1 MKRTVPPDSFGPLHR
16 WRLVLGQASD
26 RALGDGLD
34 ERGQAMDAAL
44 QWLYGRG
51 GAGDGR
57 DVQERNGGQGPSQLD
72 VPAWIDQVHTLFPRE
87 TIERL
92 ERDAVERYQIS
103 EVVTNPEVLRRVRP
117 SEALLRAV
125 LRTKHLMNAE
135 VLALARELVRRVVDE
150 LMARL
155 RVELRVAFSG
165 ARDRR
170 RRSSLKVASNFDFK
184 TTLRRNLKHWDPD
197 TRRIVIQEAFFHSR
211 VRRHTEPWQ
220 VILLVDQSGSMV
232 ASVIHSAI
240 TAACL
245 WSIPGVKPHL
255 VAFDTAVVD
264 LTDDV
269 SDPVELLMKVQLGGG
284 TDIARAMTYG
294 AELVSAPRRAIVVL
308 ISDLYEGG
316 STATLVQEVRDL
328 VAQGSRV
335 LCLTALDADAVP
347 SYDRA
352 LGQTLADCGAYVGAM
367 TPGQLAGF
375 VADAVHGR

>member
-1 MKRTVPPDSFGPLHR
+1 MTFRPLQR

-26 RALGDGLD
+26 RALGAGLD

-44 QWLYGRG
+44 QWLYRRDGE
-51 GAGDGR
+51 GDTR
-57 DVQERNGGQGPSQLD
+57 EVQERHGGDGPSQLD
-72 VPAWIDQVHTLFPRE
+72 VPRWIDQIHSLFPRE

-92 ERDAVERYQIS
+92 ERDAVERYQID
-103 EVVTNPEVLRRVRP
+103 EVVTNPEVLRRVQP

-135 VLALARELVRRVVDE
+135 VLALARELVRRVVDD
-150 LMARL
+150 LLARL
-155 RVELRVAFSG
+155 RTEVRVAFSG

-170 RRSSLKVASNFDFK
+170 RSSSLKVASNFDFK
-184 TTLRRNLKHWDPD
+184 TTLHHNLRRWDPEA
-197 TRRIVIQEAFFHSR
+197 RRIVIERAFFHSR
-211 VRRHTEPWQ
+211 VRRHSEPWQ

-232 ASVIHSAI
+232 GSVIHSAI

-264 LTDDV
+264 LTEDCA
-269 SDPVELLMKVQLGGG
+269 DPVELLMKVQLGGG
-284 TDIARAMTYG
+284 TDITLAVHYG
-294 AELVSAPRRAIVVL
+294 AQLVDVPRRAIVVL
-308 ISDLYEGG
+308 ISDLYEGK
-316 STATLVQEVRDL
+316 SAALLIDAVRGL

-335 LCLTALDADAVP
+335 LCLTALDAEAVP
-347 SYDRA
+347 SYDRVTA
-352 LGQTLADCGAYVGAM
+352 QALADVGAYVGAM
-367 TPGQLAGF
+367 TPGELAHF